1 MIAHANFEQI
11 KRAADAAII
20 INQQLVKLLDAYD
33 FFIERHIADTPSTA
47 LEIRDLAVSIMALGT
62 LPLQLANRLDDW
74 TREVSPELSTEG
86 FEIYVIN
93 ELAIHMYSVAS
104 FFWRKYI
111 DTGVDHPTAREAFCT
126 LREMNR
132 AIKS

>member
-1 MIAHANFEQI
+1 MIANANFEQI
-11 KRAADAAII
+11 KSAAGAAII

-33 FFIERHIADTPSTA
+33 FFIERHIVDTPSTA

-74 TREVSPELSTEG
+74 SREVSPELSTEG

-104 FFWRKYI
+104 FFWRKHI
-111 DTGVDHPTAREAFCT
+111 DTGVDHPTTRKAFGT